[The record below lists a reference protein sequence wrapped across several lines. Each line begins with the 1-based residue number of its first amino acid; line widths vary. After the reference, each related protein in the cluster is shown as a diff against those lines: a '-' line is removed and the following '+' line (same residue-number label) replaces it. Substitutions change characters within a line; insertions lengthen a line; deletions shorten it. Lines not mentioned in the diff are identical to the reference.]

1 MRGLLGLARSLE
13 GRTVVV
19 LLLAVLLVHGG
30 ALAIYRLSA
39 AAAADEAFATEV
51 ARQLV
56 IAREAVSRRPPEERA
71 DEAKA
76 LSSKHFEVG
85 WERGPPAEAVGT
97 DAALRDL
104 RDRVLEA
111 EPVLGPGLALAL
123 GAPDEPLRQRD
134 LRGAF
139 PLPDGDY
146 LTFRSAHAPGLVR
159 LGPWAFL
166 ATAMAILVGVAAV
179 VVVHRIAGPLR
190 ELTRA
195 TERIGRGAVVP
206 VPEVGPDETRGIG
219 RALNAMQ
226 ARIHGLVAERT
237 QALAAVS
244 HDLRTPIARLR
255 LRLDQ
260 VEDAD
265 ERRAMAADLDEMQA
279 MVEATLAYVRGGDD
293 PEARQVA
300 NVASLLMAVAD
311 TSTDA
316 GRDVAYAGPGRA
328 LAEVRPVALRRALEN
343 LVDNG
348 VCYGGRVRI
357 ALGFDDAA
365 LVVHVDDDGPGIPPG
380 DVARAFEPFVRLE
393 ASRNRN
399 TGGTGLGL
407 TIARRAVEAE
417 GGRLGL
423 SNRPGGGLRAE
434 IRLPGTGGRG
444 RGGVP
449 PADPQR
455 AVAGAS
461 GCASGCAER
470 SLDT

>member
-1 MRGLLGLARSLE
+1 MRGLAGLARSLE
-13 GRTVVV
+13 GRTVAV
-19 LLLAVLLVHGG
+19 LLLAVLAVHGG
-30 ALAIYRLSA
+30 ALALYRRSASA
-39 AAAADEAFATEV
+39 AADDAFATEI
-51 ARQLV
+51 AHQLV
-56 IAREAVSRRPPEERA
+56 LAREAVLRRPPEDRGT
-71 DEAKA
+71 EAQA
-76 LSSKHFEVG
+76 LSSAHFEIG
-85 WERGPPAEAVGT
+85 WERGPPAGAVGT
-97 DAALRDL
+97 DPALLDL
-104 RDRVLEA
+104 RDRVLEV
-111 EPVLGPGLALAL
+111 EPVLGPKLALTLA
-123 GAPDEPLRQRD
+123 APDEPLRQRD

-139 PLPDGDY
+139 PLPDGGY
-146 LTFRSAHAPGLVR
+146 LTFRSAHAPGLAR
-159 LGPWAFL
+159 LGAWAYL

-195 TERIGRGAVVP
+195 TGRIGRGAVVP

-226 ARIHGLVAERT
+226 DRIHGLVAERT

-255 LRLDQ
+255 LRLDR

-293 PEARQVA
+293 PEARQAV
-300 NVASLLMAVAD
+300 NVASLLMGVAD
-311 TSTDA
+311 ASADA

-348 VCYGGRVRI
+348 VRYGDRVRI
-357 ALGFDDAA
+357 ALGFEDGD
-365 LVVHVDDDGPGIPPG
+365 LVVHVDDDGPGIPSE

-417 GGRLGL
+417 GGSLRLA
-423 SNRPGGGLRAE
+423 NRPGGGLRAE
-434 IRLPGTGGRG
+434 IRLPRPGGRG
-444 RGGVP
+444 QGGVP
-449 PADPQR
+449 PAGPQR

-461 GCASGCAER
+461 GCASGCADR
-470 SLDT
+470 SFET

>member
-13 GRTVVV
+13 GRTVVI

-30 ALAIYRLSA
+30 ALAIYRLS
-39 AAAADEAFATEV
+39 AAADEAFATEV

-146 LTFRSAHAPGLVR
+146 LTFRSAHAPGLAR

-179 VVVHRIAGPLR
+179 VLVHRIAGPLR

-195 TERIGRGAVVP
+195 TERIGRG
-206 VPEVGPDETRGIG
+206 GG
-219 RALNAMQ
+219 RAGA
-226 ARIHGLVAERT
+226 
-237 QALAAVS
+237 
-244 HDLRTPIARLR
+244 
-255 LRLDQ
+255 
-260 VEDAD
+260 
-265 ERRAMAADLDEMQA
+265 
-279 MVEATLAYVRGGDD
+279 GG
-293 PEARQVA
+293 R
-300 NVASLLMAVAD
+300 
-311 TSTDA
+311 A
-316 GRDVAYAGPGRA
+316 GRDARDRARPERDAGAHP
-328 LAEVRPVALRRALEN
+328 RPR
-343 LVDNG
+343 
-348 VCYGGRVRI
+348 GG
-357 ALGFDDAA
+357 ADAGA
-365 LVVHVDDDGPGIPPG
+365 
-380 DVARAFEPFVRLE
+380 
-393 ASRNRN
+393 
-399 TGGTGLGL
+399 
-407 TIARRAVEAE
+407 
-417 GGRLGL
+417 
-423 SNRPGGGLRAE
+423 GGGLARPENAH
-434 IRLPGTGGRG
+434 RQAAPAPRPGRG
-444 RGGVP
+444 RRRAPRDGGGPRRDAGHGRGHPGV
-449 PADPQR
+449 R
-455 AVAGAS
+455 A
-461 GCASGCAER
+461 R
-470 SLDT
+470 RR